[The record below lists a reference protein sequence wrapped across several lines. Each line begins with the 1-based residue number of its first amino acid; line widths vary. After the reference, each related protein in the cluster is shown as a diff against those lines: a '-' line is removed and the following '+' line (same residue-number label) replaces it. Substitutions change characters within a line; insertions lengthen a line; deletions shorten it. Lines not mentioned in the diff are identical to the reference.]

1 MGPRESSDHEGDIRN
16 TGVSLLPEFLMS
28 LVFGFEQ
35 GFGLIDLPY
44 QEQTNTETVSR
55 HGQDFL
61 WQGQIL

>member
-1 MGPRESSDHEGDIRN
+1 
-16 TGVSLLPEFLMS
+16 MS